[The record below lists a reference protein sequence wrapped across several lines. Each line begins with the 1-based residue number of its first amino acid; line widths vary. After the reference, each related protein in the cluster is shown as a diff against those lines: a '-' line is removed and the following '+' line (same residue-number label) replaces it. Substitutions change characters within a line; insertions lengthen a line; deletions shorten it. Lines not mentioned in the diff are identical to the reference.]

1 MFKKLFKKD
10 KESKN
15 GEIFA
20 IQSGEV
26 VSVTEVP
33 DAMFA
38 QKILGDGV
46 GLIPEDN
53 SIYSPVSGTVDVV
66 ANTSHAVGI
75 KTNDGL
81 DVLVHIGL
89 ETVGLE
95 GKGFDVKVKVGDKVN
110 AGDLLA
116 EVDFDYLKEKGF
128 EIITPIIITNMDDIK
143 EIKINTGKATAKETV
158 IIEYTRN

>member
-10 KESKN
+10 KETKN

-26 VSVTEVP
+26 VAVTEVP

-46 GLIPEDN
+46 GLIPEEG

-95 GKGFDVKVKVGDKVN
+95 GKGFDVKVKVGDKVK
-110 AGDLLA
+110 AGDLL
-116 EVDFDYLKEKGF
+116 VDVDLNLLKEKGF

-143 EIKINTGKATAKETV
+143 ELKTNTGKATAKETV
-158 IIEYTRN
+158 VIEYTRN